1 MMGEENKETTKNI
14 QNECGWNKM
23 FKKNVQERRNER
35 QKNQKK
41 KKQIKKRR
49 KKLCVCV
56 FFFISLDLSIY
67 MYIESDLHKQS
78 IM

>member
-35 QKNQKK
+35 QKKRK

-56 FFFISLDLSIY
+56 FFISLDLSIY

>member
-35 QKNQKK
+35 QKNQRKK
-41 KKQIKKRR
+41 KTNKKAQ
-49 KKLCVCV
+49 KEIVCVCV
-56 FFFISLDLSIY
+56 FFLFHWIYPSICILNQTSIS
-67 MYIESDLHKQS
+67 KA
-78 IM
+78 